1 MDETITIVCP
11 ECATRLRALADIEG
25 KKVKCKKCGE
35 SFTAHNVDQA
45 HKPAKPAGKGAPAAK
60 PRTQPKPQPKPA
72 ARKDDED
79 EEEGSDPYGITTID
93 LTPRC
98 PHCANEMEEGDIICL
113 HCGYNTETREQGR
126 TRKVVDQTP
135 MDHFLWL
142 LPGILCVLF
151 IILTII
157 WDIVYCLNA
166 SDWFEGAWYEF
177 LAHQSIK
184 MWMCIISIFMM
195 VPALTF
201 AIKRLIINNQPPEIE
216 RN

>member
-1 MDETITIVCP
+1 
-11 ECATRLRALADIEG
+11 
-25 KKVKCKKCGE
+25 
-35 SFTAHNVDQA
+35 
-45 HKPAKPAGKGAPAAK
+45 
-60 PRTQPKPQPKPA
+60 
-72 ARKDDED
+72 
-79 EEEGSDPYGITTID
+79 
-93 LTPRC
+93 
-98 PHCANEMEEGDIICL
+98 
-113 HCGYNTETREQGR
+113 
-126 TRKVVDQTP
+126 

-184 MWMCIISIFMM
+184 LWMCIISIFMM